1 MKKDFIALK
10 AEVEKLDINT
20 INNVT
25 TTLNNLKAEVDDLD

>member
-25 TTLNNLKAEVDDLD
+25 TTLHNLKTEVDDLD

>member
-25 TTLNNLKAEVDDLD
+25 TTLNNLKTEVDDLD